1 MNVFYN
7 HSTLMNVSHMAE
19 YSVIARGL
27 GKIWITMFQGRE
39 MQALFDIYDAF
50 LFTTLK
56 TFSLPGHSFIF
67 LLAAV
72 SFLFTNYL
80 TVIILV
86 INF

>member
-1 MNVFYN
+1 M
-7 HSTLMNVSHMAE
+7 SVSHMAE
-19 YSVIARGL
+19 YSVIA
-27 GKIWITMFQGRE
+27 K
-39 MQALFDIYDAF
+39 AYDAF

-56 TFSLPGHSFIF
+56 TFSLPGHLYIF